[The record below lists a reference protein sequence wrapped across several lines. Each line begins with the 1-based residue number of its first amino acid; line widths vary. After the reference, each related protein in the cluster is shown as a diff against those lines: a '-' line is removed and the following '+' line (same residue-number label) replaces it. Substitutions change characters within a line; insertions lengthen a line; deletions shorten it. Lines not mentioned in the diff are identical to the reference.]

1 MYGVHFSFKPLQGP
15 LSVALL
21 FFLTISLELSGKSGR
36 QDHAYYKTCFNSLL
50 NPVTMILSNQPIS
63 LSTILWDPLCGSFTE
78 KENEGKWEGV
88 SQKAFGQRN
97 HRNH

>member
-78 KENEGKWEGV
+78 KGNEGKWEGV